1 MKVDDLMIGDWVVY
15 DKEFYRPTLFGTVSQ
30 LITGKN
36 GDFIEIQYGKS
47 NSALTLKNRDYR
59 FDPIVLTPEILELN
73 GFVGDR
79 VKEYRFEEDGTKYAF
94 YLKEAFNNDNVQD
107 GWMTNICGVLP
118 SVVTYVHELQ
128 HLLKHAGLNDLAKN
142 FKVC

>member
-1 MKVDDLMIGDWVVY
+1 MEISDLMIGDWVKY
-15 DKEFYRPTLFGTVSQ
+15 FGSEDFGKVTQ
-30 LITGKN
+30 LSTGYN
-36 GDFIEIQYGKS
+36 GDFIEMQHNGSHASIESK
-47 NSALTLKNRDYR
+47 DWC

-79 VKEYRFEEDGTKYAF
+79 VKEYRFEEDGIKYAF
-94 YLKEAFNNDNVQD
+94 YLKEAFNTDNVQD

-118 SVVTYVHELQ
+118 SVVKYVHELQ

-142 FKVC
+142 FKVR